1 MKRDDCAD
9 KICTAFVMCAAVLG
23 YITLTV
29 SLGIYSFDN
38 PDSEAIY
45 AVVDDSE
52 SMFTKD

>member
-9 KICTAFVMCAAVLG
+9 KVCAAFVMCLAVLG
-23 YITLTV
+23 YITLTM
-29 SLGIYSFDN
+29 SLGIYSYSN
-38 PDSEAIY
+38 PDPDAIY